1 MFARDNNLEAL
12 RDDRRAPR
20 TPLEVTRTTPS
31 YQLDELKSTL
41 SSASRYLPDEMQ
53 HFAKALGSPSV
64 RDPVLA
70 VVLTDPQLM
79 RDPKHRVGLLNSL
92 IRFSDEPLIQTFA
105 TQTLAEPAYRENLE
119 VVRAASTVIV
129 SAGERLTAP
138 NITTLAD
145 VAIARSHSSESL
157 ASHTA
162 RYLIDTLPPA
172 VVSPEPLQT
181 LARAWYLHRRGEPNP
196 WLSTISRVPSIKRV
210 AILQEILTGNVPYEG
225 KPSLLERALTF
236 PIDLHHTA
244 VTSGLVGIVFNKALP
259 LLGIGRGISSLGA
272 FVMAST
278 IVYGAKSLA
287 NAVSMDTVN
296 ADREPER
303 IEVVRHLQTI
313 HEHALERSGRAER
326 AAGRAAYIALRIAS
340 RSLLQEPVVR
350 AEARAAI
357 EEIYR
362 LERAFPVSPRF
373 GAE

>member
-1 MFARDNNLEAL
+1 MFARQNNLEAL

-20 TPLEVTRTTPS
+20 TPHEAMRTTPNN
-31 YQLDELKSTL
+31 QLDELKSAL
-41 SSASRYLPDEMQ
+41 GDASRYLPDEMS
-53 HFAKALGSPSV
+53 HFAAALGSPSV

-70 VVLTDPQLM
+70 IVLTDPQLM
-79 RDPKHRVGLLNSL
+79 RDPRHRVGLLNSL
-92 IRFSDEPLIQTFA
+92 TRFSHEPLIQTFA

-119 VVRAASTVIV
+119 IVRAASTVII
-129 SAGERLTAP
+129 SAGERLTTP

-145 VAIARSHSSESL
+145 VAVARSHSSESL

-172 VVSPEPLQT
+172 IVSPETLQT

-196 WLSTISRVPSIKRV
+196 WLSTISRIPSVKRV
-210 AILQEILTGNVPYEG
+210 AIIQEVLTGNVPYEG
-225 KPSLLERALTF
+225 KPSLLHRALTF

-244 VTSGLVGIVFNKALP
+244 VTSGLVGMVFNKALP

-303 IEVVRHLQTI
+303 IEAVRHLQTI
-313 HEHALERSGRAER
+313 HELALECSGRAER
-326 AAGRAAYIALRIAS
+326 AAGRAAYTALRRAS
-340 RSLLQEPVVR
+340 RSLLQEPIVR
-350 AEARAAI
+350 AEARAAL
-357 EEIYR
+357 EESYR
-362 LERAFPVSPRF
+362 LERSFPAYPRF
-373 GAE
+373 NAE

>member
-1 MFARDNNLEAL
+1 M
-12 RDDRRAPR
+12 
-20 TPLEVTRTTPS
+20 RTTPNN
-31 YQLDELKSTL
+31 QLDELKSAL
-41 SSASRYLPDEMQ
+41 GDASRYLPDEMS
-53 HFAKALGSPSV
+53 HFAAALGSPSV

-92 IRFSDEPLIQTFA
+92 TRFSHEPLIQTFA

-119 VVRAASTVIV
+119 VVRAASTVII
-129 SAGERLTAP
+129 SAGERLTT
-138 NITTLAD
+138 NNVTTLAD

-303 IEVVRHLQTI
+303 IEAVRHLQTI

-326 AAGRAAYIALRIAS
+326 AAGRAAYIALRMAS

-357 EEIYR
+357 EEIYQLDR
-362 LERAFPVSPRF
+362 SSPVSPRF